1 MPYLSFPLQNHKNIR
16 FHDKV
21 PMSIEYQNSK
31 INATYNWLVAYQYN
45 QDASQLLILILFVY
59 PMFEF
64 STNVSEYRKRIAIL
78 FMNRF

>member
-1 MPYLSFPLQNHKNIR
+1 
-16 FHDKV
+16 
-21 PMSIEYQNSK
+21 
-31 INATYNWLVAYQYN
+31 VAYQYN

-78 FMNRF
+78 FMKRF